1 MTGSAKQSI
10 GPQAEEWIASSLA
23 LPCANASRL
32 SQAMTLL
39 LQGNSQEK
47 KPGSE
52 EPGLRYWPREA
63 DTITFQEGLLNTRA
77 AGGGGQMR
85 NPNVQ
90 RADSMIRVRALQQ
103 AFTPHVRH
111 AGIAGLSS
119 DN

>member
-1 MTGSAKQSI
+1 MMMRGNANSVNAIALQ
-10 GPQAEEWIASSLA
+10 QANDSSRA
-23 LPCANASRL
+23 IKDMGQANSKK
-32 SQAMTLL
+32 T
-39 LQGNSQEK
+39 QEK

-90 RADSMIRVRALQQ
+90 RVAIMIRVRALRQP
-103 AFTPHVRH
+103 FTPHVRH
-111 AGIAGLSS
+111 AGSAGLSS

>member
-1 MTGSAKQSI
+1 MMMRGDEDSVNVIALQ
-10 GPQAEEWIASSLA
+10 QANDSSRA
-23 LPCANASRL
+23 IKG
-32 SQAMTLL
+32 M
-39 LQGNSQEK
+39 GQEK

-90 RADSMIRVRALQQ
+90 RVAIMIRVRAMQQ
-103 AFTPHVRH
+103 PFTPHVRH
-111 AGIAGLSS
+111 AGSAGLSS